1 MLNFKKRKGG
11 DLPLQFKIVV
21 VDVVERILLFGVF
34 VFVSS
39 LVAILLLFQMFCKL
53 ICINYNKLERFADPG
68 GKLCI

>member
-11 DLPLQFKIVV
+11 ACPPIHIVV

-39 LVAILLLFQMFCKL
+39 LVVIVLLFQMFCKL

>member
-1 MLNFKKRKGG
+1 M
-11 DLPLQFKIVV
+11 

-39 LVAILLLFQMFCKL
+39 LVVILLLFQMFCKL
-53 ICINYNKLERFADPG
+53 ICINYNKLEPFVASG

>member
-1 MLNFKKRKGG
+1 M
-11 DLPLQFKIVV
+11 

-39 LVAILLLFQMFCKL
+39 LVVILLLFQMFCKL